1 MTATAIVLQAKAAVP
16 DVLSRISR
24 FGKIMQ
30 RHEIEQRIPHRDPFL
45 LVDEVVETAENRIRG
60 IKRFTGDEYFFA
72 GHYPGNPIVPG
83 VLLCEAAM
91 QCGAIL
97 LADLVEPRDDRVPVA
112 TRMNNVRFKR
122 MVKPG
127 DTITLDVE
135 LTDRVADAFFLTAK
149 VSVDGKTAVRL
160 EFACTLASSD

>member
-1 MTATAIVLQAKAAVP
+1 
-16 DVLSRISR
+16 
-24 FGKIMQ
+24 MQ

-91 QCGAIL
+91 
-97 LADLVEPRDDRVPVA
+97 
-112 TRMNNVRFKR
+112 
-122 MVKPG
+122 
-127 DTITLDVE
+127 
-135 LTDRVADAFFLTAK
+135 
-149 VSVDGKTAVRL
+149 
-160 EFACTLASSD
+160 